1 MKWTSHPASA
11 WQALSMDADGRFAG
25 EATTADAAVLAA
37 RLNEASGPGP
47 ERPIP
52 PAFLALAARAADIF
66 EIEAPD
72 APGIHFVGAMTT
84 PERHLDTPQATDM
97 ISAGACGAT
106 FREALVACLGETAER
121 LAQSGSAAAAT
132 ALPADRFGE
141 GLDPAAR
148 AALAALAGPDAPAD
162 GVRAG
167 LAARILAGGGTT
179 LVPASLCLRGAG
191 EAAVNPSIGCA
202 CGPTA
207 AEATLSG
214 LLEWVERDA
223 AALWWHAG
231 RPARLVALETL
242 EEAGLLA
249 MIGAVRQGRAARRT
263 WMLDITS
270 DLGVPCIACVSVTA
284 DGQGFAHGAAA
295 RLSPAAAA
303 RAAFVELCQME
314 VAWHL
319 MALKRASGRAPS
331 SPADLRHQARFDRI
345 DAAALPM
352 LAPRRPPALPAA
364 AATPEN
370 LEGLVGRLAEAG
382 YPALAVDLAHAAI
395 GVPVVKTIV
404 PGLQPLPS
412 SVRTARLARAA
423 ASPGSAG
430 QTDIPLY

>member
-1 MKWTSHPASA
+1 MKWTSHPAPA
-11 WQALSMDADGRFAG
+11 WQALSIGADGRFAG
-25 EATTADAAVLAA
+25 EAMAADAAVLAA
-37 RLNEASGPGP
+37 RLNETGGPGP
-47 ERPIP
+47 DRPIP
-52 PAFLALAARAADIF
+52 PALLALAARATDIF

-84 PERHLDTPQATDM
+84 PDRHFDAPQATAM

-106 FREALVACLGETAER
+106 FREALAACLGETAER
-121 LAQSGSAAAAT
+121 LAQSGGAAT
-132 ALPADRFGE
+132 TLPAERFGE
-141 GLDPAAR
+141 GLDPASQ
-148 AALAALAGPDAPAD
+148 AALAALAASD
-162 GVRAG
+162 GARTG
-167 LAARILAGGGTT
+167 LAARILADGGTT
-179 LVPASLCLRGAG
+179 LVPVTLCLKGTG

-202 CGPTA
+202 CGPTTT
-207 AEATLSG
+207 EATLSG

-249 MIGAVRQGRAARRT
+249 MIATARQGRAARRT

-270 DLGVPCIACVSVTA
+270 DLGVPCIACVSVMA
-284 DGQGFAHGAAA
+284 DGKGFAHGAAA

-331 SPADLRHQARFDRI
+331 SPADVRHQARFDRI

-352 LAPRRPPALPAA
+352 LAPQRPPALPTAA
-364 AATPEN
+364 AAPET
-370 LEGLVGRLAEAG
+370 LEDLVGRLAEAG
-382 YPALAVDLAHAAI
+382 YPALAVDLSHPAI

-412 SVRTARLARAA
+412 SVRTTRLARAA
-423 ASPGSAG
+423 AAPGAAG
-430 QTDIPLY
+430 ETDIPLY

>member
-1 MKWTSHPASA
+1 MKWTSHPAPA
-11 WQALSMDADGRFAG
+11 WQALSIGADGRFAG
-25 EATTADAAVLAA
+25 EAMTADAAVLAA
-37 RLNEASGPGP
+37 RLNETSGPGP

-52 PAFLALAARAADIF
+52 PALLALAARATDIF

-84 PERHLDTPQATDM
+84 PDRHFDAPQATDM

-106 FREALVACLGETAER
+106 FREALAACLGETAER
-121 LAQSGSAAAAT
+121 LAQSGGAAT
-132 ALPADRFGE
+132 ATSLPAERFGE
-141 GLDPAAR
+141 GLDPASQ
-148 AALAALAGPDAPAD
+148 AALAALTASD
-162 GVRAG
+162 GARTG

-179 LVPASLCLRGAG
+179 LVPATLCLRGTG

-231 RPARLVALETL
+231 RPARMVALETL

-249 MIGAVRQGRAARRT
+249 MIAAVRQGRTARRT

-303 RAAFVELCQME
+303 RGAFVELCQME

-364 AATPEN
+364 AAAPEN

-412 SVRTARLARAA
+412 SVRTARLARAVA
-423 ASPGSAG
+423 APGSAG